1 MIYPLRVDL
10 PDKPWSLAAAG
21 PAGPIYVTCL
31 EPVSSRL
38 PLLAVD
44 PSGAI
49 AWKRDLQRAP
59 DTRPLPIRVGDDG
72 TIWSAIPGTAGPA
85 LDATGP
91 DGAGLGMIDLICAGD
106 ESLGAFVLLPD
117 GFILAWTTGPP
128 YRGARLE
135 RLSRDGKTAWSTAI
149 PAEPLSFSGLVHADA
164 STGWQ
169 ARQQDPA
176 VPEVVQLDPSEPL
189 LVSGDRILA
198 CYRDMRSGLG
208 VGYFLAAADGR
219 ITGSTQQGPLARR
232 AIAGPGQFLVGYQG
246 YGEASTLHYDK
257 AGTQLTRWPA
267 HGALL
272 VDESGTIRCAQESN
286 SADDPAAFAIL
297 RQDGMVT
304 TGPDLPARSTAH
316 PAMDVSGSAVL
327 LSGGRLVSVSGDLAS
342 EDLWRG
348 PADEFAADRV
358 LLLDG
363 GLVACAL
370 GEELLIFRTSL
381 GPLSGGS
388 WPCAS
393 GNLRGNPVSHLALWT
408 WPPSPPS
415 SGSASRWRPSRW
427 PAGTPRLSS

>member
-1 MIYPLRVDL
+1 MIFPLRVDL

-31 EPVSSRL
+31 EPVTSRM

-49 AWKRDLQRAP
+49 VWKRDLDRAP
-59 DTRPLPIRVGDDG
+59 DARPLPIRIGEDG
-72 TIWSAIPGTAGPA
+72 VIWSGIPGAAGPA

-91 DGAGLGMIDLICAGD
+91 DGAGRTAIDLICAGD
-106 ESLGAFVLLPD
+106 ESLGAFVVLPD
-117 GFILAWTTGPP
+117 GFLVAWTTGPP
-128 YRGARLE
+128 YRGARVE
-135 RLSRDGKTAWSTAI
+135 RLSCEGKTIWSTTI
-149 PAEPLSFSGLVHADA
+149 PAEPLSFAGLVQADA

-169 ARQQDPA
+169 ARQQEPEI
-176 VPEVVQLDPSEPL
+176 PEVVQLDPAEPL
-189 LVSGDRILA
+189 LVSGDRVLT

-208 VGYFLAAADGR
+208 VGYFLAADSGR
-219 ITGSTQQGPLARR
+219 ITGSTQQGPLGRR
-232 AIAGPGQFLVGYQG
+232 AIAGPGEFLVGYQG
-246 YGEASTLHYDK
+246 YGEFSTLHYDR

-272 VDESGTIRCAQESN
+272 VEGSGAIRCAQESN
-286 SADDPAAFAIL
+286 SSDDASTFAIL
-297 RQDGMVT
+297 RADGMIT
-304 TGPDLPARSTAH
+304 AGPALPARSTAH
-316 PAMDVSGSAVL
+316 PAMDASGAAVL
-327 LSGGRLVSVSGDLAS
+327 LAGGSLLSVSADLAA
-342 EDLWRG
+342 EELWNG

-381 GPLSGGS
+381 GPLSSGP

-393 GNLRGNPVSHLALWT
+393 GNLRGNPVS
-408 WPPSPPS
+408 
-415 SGSASRWRPSRW
+415 
-427 PAGTPRLSS
+427 